1 MVIRRRVQ
9 PTAIVGAGVMKMRGK
24 DVLGRSGKQAA
35 VGHAAF
41 SL

>member
-1 MVIRRRVQ
+1 M
-9 PTAIVGAGVMKMRGK
+9 TMRGK

-41 SL
+41 SLWLGGQQ